1 MNDDYIIWKEEQE
14 GESVK
19 KDRFPLCEP
28 AHQFAWLKHQ
38 KKLVF
43 ILKLHKEID
52 GLKIEYA
59 EVYQDTAESRKRI
72 PIEKFQKP
80 TPDQI
85 LHAKP
90 QNFGKKQGHKKR
102 GRKRRK
108 LNSDVDADNQYIE
121 EYREF
126 LNKLG
131 IHESDEI
138 DEQYLF
144 DPEKHQRKSKS
155 VHTQTCSS
163 GDSDNVLESPVLSN
177 GQEEGALED
186 IQTLTKIKLEKRKR
200 ENEKPHKPK
209 CSICIFEYKK
219 INEKRI
225 HNSRQIKLAQD
236 AVYFSTDFQ
245 ESFEIPNSNIIIN
258 LT

>member
-1 MNDDYIIWKEEQE
+1 MNDEYIIWKEDQE

-43 ILKLHKEID
+43 ILKLYEEKD

-72 PIEKFQKP
+72 PIEEFQKP

-85 LHAKP
+85 LQAKP
-90 QNFGKKQGHKKR
+90 QNFGNKKTHKKR

-108 LNSDVDADNQYIE
+108 LNSDVDADNQFIE

-126 LNKLG
+126 LKKLG

-144 DPEKHQRKSKS
+144 DPEKQINKPENCPCEFDPRATRDAHAAVNTLPSPMTTTEVLQLTPKKSAKKRPAPTTELGSAKDPDSRPASRASMASGSQRASTPNTEGKKRKSDDKAI
-155 VHTQTCSS
+155 
-163 GDSDNVLESPVLSN
+163 L
-177 GQEEGALED
+177 
-186 IQTLTKIKLEKRKR
+186 
-200 ENEKPHKPK
+200 
-209 CSICIFEYKK
+209 KK
-219 INEKRI
+219 IVRI
-225 HNSRQIKLAQD
+225 RS
-236 AVYFSTDFQ
+236 
-245 ESFEIPNSNIIIN
+245 
-258 LT
+258 